1 LETLVKILTVFS
13 WPIVVVAA
21 CLIFRGP
28 IGSLLQ
34 RIEKVKTSN
43 LDLQARPQPPDSPAP
58 VVALAQPGERSPDNL
73 AIDGKENSSP
83 ESLDVFS
90 RFEKAFEARDL
101 RAMSKLRVE
110 LKESGKNDGEKAEND
125 AFCLAFSSVAG
136 DSEAIEE
143 LKKRCNDESPYAV
156 SARLWLAWTLS
167 VMDQPSLAKDAY
179 RSALEI
185 VKTDKERAQANIG
198 LAHEM
203 DKSGQWED
211 AIRILVDALESISD
225 ATERAGLLNAVAET
239 AKRHEQNFL
248 AVIALEESVTLN
260 PEDTSS
266 LFELGYRSGEAGL
279 SRLSAAAYK
288 QLLAIAPKNENGL
301 NNLGV
306 ELKQLNLPALSVQR
320 YEQASELGD
329 TLADANLA
337 NILIDAG
344 FLSTARDRLTIA
356 AAIKGA
362 HENVHSALA
371 RIDTKQKSEEETLQ
385 KVLEQARGSADQLI
399 KFSQSL
405 FSDHAAHKIE
415 GFWSQPGEAPFQLEG
430 VDGNIA
436 GSCTVDKHQWKIAG
450 HTDFAGG
457 GHIDITQT
465 DGSAHPRLK
474 GYMCLESDGS
484 VLRFALHDD
493 KGELMFWRFDRIQPT
508 TA

>member
-1 LETLVKILTVFS
+1 METLVKILTAFR
-13 WPIVVVAA
+13 WPIVVVIV
-21 CLIFRGP
+21 CLIFRRP
-28 IGSLLQ
+28 FSSLIQ
-34 RIEKVKTSN
+34 RTVKVKAPN
-43 LDLQARPQPPDSPAP
+43 LDFQAEPQPPDSPAP
-58 VVALAQPGERSPDNL
+58 VVATAQPGERSPDNL

-101 RAMSKLRVE
+101 GAMSKLRVE

-143 LKKRCNDESPYAV
+143 LKKRCSDESPYAV

-211 AIRILVDALESISD
+211 ATKVLVDALDSVSD
-225 ATERAGLLNAVAET
+225 TAARVELLNALATT
-239 AKRHEQNFL
+239 AKQHEQNFL
-248 AVIALEESVTLN
+248 AVIALEESIALN
-260 PEDTSS
+260 PQDTHG
-266 LFELGYRSGEAGL
+266 LFELGYRANEAGL
-279 SRLSAAAYK
+279 PGLSVAAYK
-288 QLLAIAPKNENGL
+288 QLLAIAPKYENGI

-306 ELKQLNLPALSVQR
+306 ELSQLNLPGLAVQR
-320 YEQASELGD
+320 YEQASKLGN
-329 TLADANLA
+329 TLAESNLA

-344 FLSTARDRLTIA
+344 CLSLAQERLTMVSA
-356 AAIKGA
+356 DKDADD
-362 HENVHSALA
+362 NVHIALA
-371 RIDTKQKSEEETLQ
+371 RIDEKRKKEDETLQ
-385 KVLEQARGSADQLI
+385 KVLEKSRQSVDQLV

-405 FSDHAAHKIE
+405 LSDHATYKIE
-415 GFWSQPGEAPFQLEG
+415 GLWSQPGEAPFQLEA

-436 GSCTVDKHQWKIAG
+436 GSCTVDKHQWKIVG

-457 GHIDITQT
+457 GHVDVTQA
-465 DGSAHPRLK
+465 DGYARPHLK

-484 VLRFALHDD
+484 VLQFALHDD